1 MLIRAAELD
10 AWREGGVAR
19 VADVRIADGRV
30 AEIGA
35 HLPRRDGDEPL
46 IEADGGALL
55 PGLHDHHLHLYALA
69 AALDS
74 LPCGP
79 PEVRDA
85 EALRHALRARA
96 GTLAAGEW
104 LRGTGYHE
112 SVAGDLDRAE
122 LDALLPGVPLRIQHR
137 SGRLWLLN
145 SAALAQI
152 ESPAGDD
159 PLERV
164 GGRATGRLYDA
175 DDWLRTRLPPR
186 PRSLARVS
194 ALLARHG
201 VTSVTDT
208 THTTDL
214 AGVARF
220 RDAQQRGELRQRLR
234 LMGDA
239 SLDALADTPWL
250 QRGEHKF
257 HLHDHELPDFD
268 ALCADIRRAHAAD
281 RGAAFHCV
289 SRTDLVFALAALRE
303 AGVRAGDRIEHA
315 SVLPPELLDEVA
327 ALRLAVV
334 TQPHFLA
341 ERGDEYR
348 REVAAEDQ
356 PWLYRLRGVLD
367 AGVLLAAGSDA
378 PFGDA
383 SPWAA
388 MQAAVERRSPS
399 GHCFGGHEA
408 LTPEQSL
415 ALFLAPPEA
424 PGAAARRVEIGAV
437 ADLCLLDRPWQQARV
452 ALAGVG
458 CRATLCGGVRLW
470 TRP

>member
-19 VADVRIADGRV
+19 VADVRIVDGRI
-30 AEIGA
+30 AEIGT
-35 HLPRRDGDEPL
+35 HLPRRDDDEPL
-46 IEADGGALL
+46 IEASGDALL

-152 ESPAGDD
+152 ESLAGDD
-159 PLERV
+159 PLERI

-175 DDWLRTRLPPR
+175 DDWLRTRLPMH

-201 VTSVTDT
+201 VTGVTDT

-239 SLDALADTPWL
+239 SLDALADTRWL

-268 ALCADIRRAHAAD
+268 ALCADIRRAHAAG

-303 AGVRAGDRIEHA
+303 AGVRDGDRIEHA

-334 TQPHFLA
+334 TQPHFLS

-348 REVAAEDQ
+348 REVATEEQ

-367 AGVLLAAGSDA
+367 AGVPLAAGSDA

-383 SPWAA
+383 DPWAA
-388 MQAAVERRSPS
+388 MQAAVERRSRS
-399 GHCFGGHEA
+399 GHAFGDGEA
-408 LTPEQSL
+408 LTPEQAL

-424 PGAAARRVEIGAV
+424 PGSAPRRVEVGAV
-437 ADLCLLDRPWQQARV
+437 ADLCLLDRPWRQARA

-458 CRATLCGGVRLW
+458 CRIVLRDGETLW